1 MKKVILE
8 NLNKIIQERL
18 NSLMEVDSSL
28 VSNDE
33 MDTDTKPKSESIYD
47 AKPGNTLIIDF
58 ENVTIKLQRVYDDLF
73 KVIDAAESKQLKNN
87 DYIKIEGNDLLEQGK
102 KFTFRIFRE
111 ASMKY
116 ESNPIRDWR
125 IIKS

>member
-1 MKKVILE
+1 MNKVILE
-8 NLNKIIQERL
+8 NLSQIIKEKLAVLNEEEVPMDSEAPVQEK
-18 NSLMEVDSSL
+18 N
-28 VSNDE
+28 
-33 MDTDTKPKSESIYD
+33 TESIYD

-87 DYIKIEGNDLLEQGK
+87 DYIKVEGNDLLEQGK
-102 KFTFRIFRE
+102 KFTFKIFRE
-111 ASMKY
+111 ANIKY
-116 ESNPIRDWR
+116 ESNPIKDWR

>member
-1 MKKVILE
+1 MKKIILE
-8 NLNKIIQERL
+8 NLNKIIEEQL
-18 NSLMEVDSSL
+18 NVLREEENLD
-28 VSNDE
+28 NIPGE
-33 MDTDTKPKSESIYD
+33 TQPDTKKESIYD

-87 DYIKIEGNDLLEQGK
+87 DYIKIEGNDILEQGK
-102 KFTFRIFRE
+102 KFTFKIFRE
-111 ASMKY
+111 ANIKY

>member
-1 MKKVILE
+1 MNKVILE
-8 NLNKIIQERL
+8 NISQIIKEKL
-18 NSLMEVDSSL
+18 AVLKEEEIPMDSEATAQ
-28 VSNDE
+28 DKK
-33 MDTDTKPKSESIYD
+33 TESIYD

-87 DYIKIEGNDLLEQGK
+87 DYIKVEGNDLLEQGK
-102 KFTFRIFRE
+102 KFTFKIFRE
-111 ASMKY
+111 ANIRY
-116 ESNPIRDWR
+116 ESNPIKDWR

>member
-1 MKKVILE
+1 MKKIILE
-8 NLNKIIQERL
+8 NLNKIIEERL
-18 NSLMEVDSSL
+18 NLLKEGDETLSPEANTEVD
-28 VSNDE
+28 N
-33 MDTDTKPKSESIYD
+33 TKESIYD

-87 DYIKIEGNDLLEQGK
+87 DYIKIEGNDILEQGK
-102 KFTFRIFRE
+102 KFTFKIFRE
-111 ASMKY
+111 ANVKY
-116 ESNPIRDWR
+116 ESNPIKGWR

>member
-1 MKKVILE
+1 MNKVILE
-8 NLNKIIQERL
+8 NLSQIIKEKLAVLNEDENPMDSEAPVQEK
-18 NSLMEVDSSL
+18 N
-28 VSNDE
+28 
-33 MDTDTKPKSESIYD
+33 TESIYD

-87 DYIKIEGNDLLEQGK
+87 DYIKVEGNDLLEQGK
-102 KFTFRIFRE
+102 KFTFKIFRE
-111 ASMKY
+111 ANIKY
-116 ESNPIRDWR
+116 ESNPIKDWR

>member
-1 MKKVILE
+1 MNKVILE
-8 NLNKIIQERL
+8 NISQIIKEKL
-18 NSLMEVDSSL
+18 AVLKEEEIPMDSEATAQ
-28 VSNDE
+28 DKK
-33 MDTDTKPKSESIYD
+33 TESIYD

-87 DYIKIEGNDLLEQGK
+87 DYIKVEGNDLLEQGK
-102 KFTFRIFRE
+102 KFTFKIFRE
-111 ASMKY
+111 ANIKY
-116 ESNPIRDWR
+116 ESNPIEDWR

>member
-1 MKKVILE
+1 MVSSE
-8 NLNKIIQERL
+8 ET
-18 NSLMEVDSSL
+18 EV
-28 VSNDE
+28 
-33 MDTDTKPKSESIYD
+33 KPKSESIYD

-58 ENVTIKLQRVYDDLF
+58 ENVTVKLQRVYDDLF

-102 KFTFRIFRE
+102 KFTFKIFRE
-111 ASMKY
+111 ANVKY
-116 ESNPIRDWR
+116 ESNPIKDWR

>member
-8 NLNKIIQERL
+8 NLNKIIEEKL
-18 NSLMEVDSSL
+18 NFLME
-28 VSNDE
+28 NQME
-33 MDTDTKPKSESIYD
+33 MDLADDNESKPKSESIYD

-102 KFTFRIFRE
+102 KFTFKIFRE
-111 ASMKY
+111 ANVKY
-116 ESNPIRDWR
+116 ESNPIKDWR

>member
-1 MKKVILE
+1 MNKVILE
-8 NLNKIIQERL
+8 NLSQIIKEKLAVL
-18 NSLMEVDSSL
+18 NEEEIPMDSEAP
-28 VSNDE
+28 VQQK
-33 MDTDTKPKSESIYD
+33 DTESIYD

-87 DYIKIEGNDLLEQGK
+87 DYIKVEGNDLLEQGK
-102 KFTFRIFRE
+102 KFTFKIFRE
-111 ASMKY
+111 ANIKY
-116 ESNPIRDWR
+116 ESNPIKDWR

>member
-1 MKKVILE
+1 MNKVILE
-8 NLNKIIQERL
+8 NLSQIIKEKL
-18 NSLMEVDSSL
+18 AVLKEDENLADSEV
-28 VSNDE
+28 E
-33 MDTDTKPKSESIYD
+33 TPQKSTESIYD

-87 DYIKIEGNDLLEQGK
+87 DYIKVEGNDLLEQGK
-102 KFTFRIFRE
+102 KFTFKIFRE
-111 ASMKY
+111 ANIKY
-116 ESNPIRDWR
+116 ESNPIKDWR

>member
-1 MKKVILE
+1 MKKIILE
-8 NLNKIIQERL
+8 NLNKIIEERL
-18 NSLMEVDSSL
+18 QSLKEDGFDNSEQEV
-28 VSNDE
+28 E
-33 MDTDTKPKSESIYD
+33 TEKAESIYD

-87 DYIKIEGNDLLEQGK
+87 DYIKIEGNDILESGK
-102 KFTFRIFRE
+102 KFTFKIFRE
-111 ASMKY
+111 ANVKY
-116 ESNPIRDWR
+116 ESNPIKGWR

>member
-1 MKKVILE
+1 MNKVILE
-8 NLNKIIQERL
+8 NLSQIIKEKLAVLNEEEISMDSEAPAQEK
-18 NSLMEVDSSL
+18 N
-28 VSNDE
+28 
-33 MDTDTKPKSESIYD
+33 TESIYD

-87 DYIKIEGNDLLEQGK
+87 DYIKVEGNDLLEQGK
-102 KFTFRIFRE
+102 KFTFKIFRE
-111 ASMKY
+111 ANIKY
-116 ESNPIRDWR
+116 ESNPIKDWR

>member
-1 MKKVILE
+1 MSKIILE
-8 NLNKIIQERL
+8 NLQEIIKERL
-18 NSLMEVDSSL
+18 SFLNENETMPSADVETQESKD
-28 VSNDE
+28 
-33 MDTDTKPKSESIYD
+33 KESIYD

-87 DYIKIEGNDLLEQGK
+87 DYIKVEGNDILDQGK
-102 KFTFRIFRE
+102 KLTFKIFRE
-111 ASMKY
+111 ANIKY
-116 ESNPIRDWR
+116 ESNPIKDWR

>member
-1 MKKVILE
+1 MDSEATAQDKK
-8 NLNKIIQERL
+8 
-18 NSLMEVDSSL
+18 
-28 VSNDE
+28 
-33 MDTDTKPKSESIYD
+33 TESIYD

-87 DYIKIEGNDLLEQGK
+87 DYIKVEGNDLLEQGK
-102 KFTFRIFRE
+102 KFTFKIFRE
-111 ASMKY
+111 ANIKY
-116 ESNPIRDWR
+116 ESNPIKDWR

>member
-1 MKKVILE
+1 MNKVILE
-8 NLNKIIQERL
+8 NLSQIIKEKLAVLNEEEIPMDSEASVQEK
-18 NSLMEVDSSL
+18 
-28 VSNDE
+28 
-33 MDTDTKPKSESIYD
+33 DTESIYD

-87 DYIKIEGNDLLEQGK
+87 DYIKVEGNDLLEQGK
-102 KFTFRIFRE
+102 KFTFKIFRE
-111 ASMKY
+111 ANIKY
-116 ESNPIRDWR
+116 ESNPIKDWR

>member
-1 MKKVILE
+1 MNKVILE
-8 NLNKIIQERL
+8 NISQIIKEKL
-18 NSLMEVDSSL
+18 AVLKEEEIPMDSEAT
-28 VSNDE
+28 VQDKK
-33 MDTDTKPKSESIYD
+33 TESIYD

-87 DYIKIEGNDLLEQGK
+87 DYIKVEGNDLLEQGK
-102 KFTFRIFRE
+102 KFTFKIFRE
-111 ASMKY
+111 ANIKY
-116 ESNPIRDWR
+116 ESNPIKDWR

>member
-8 NLNKIIQERL
+8 NLNKIIEEKI
-18 NSLMEVDSSL
+18 NSLLENETNMVSGDEV
-28 VSNDE
+28 E
-33 MDTDTKPKSESIYD
+33 TKPKSESIYD

-73 KVIDAAESKQLKNN
+73 RVIDAAESKQLKNN

-102 KFTFRIFRE
+102 KFTFKIFRE
-111 ASMKY
+111 ANVKY
-116 ESNPIRDWR
+116 ESNPIKDWR

>member
-1 MKKVILE
+1 MNKVILE
-8 NLNKIIQERL
+8 NISQIIKEKL
-18 NSLMEVDSSL
+18 AVLKEEEIPMDSEATAQ
-28 VSNDE
+28 DKK
-33 MDTDTKPKSESIYD
+33 TESIYD

-87 DYIKIEGNDLLEQGK
+87 DYIKVEGNDLLEQGK
-102 KFTFRIFRE
+102 KFTFKIFRE
-111 ASMKY
+111 ANIKY
-116 ESNPIRDWR
+116 ESNPIKDWR

>member
-1 MKKVILE
+1 MSKIILE
-8 NLNKIIQERL
+8 NLQEIIKERL
-18 NSLMEVDSSL
+18 SVLKEEESMPSGDLENQESKD
-28 VSNDE
+28 
-33 MDTDTKPKSESIYD
+33 KESIYD

-87 DYIKIEGNDLLEQGK
+87 DYIKVEGNDILDQGK
-102 KFTFRIFRE
+102 KLTFKIFRE
-111 ASMKY
+111 ANIKY
-116 ESNPIRDWR
+116 ESNPIKDWR

>member
-8 NLNKIIQERL
+8 NLNKIIEEKL
-18 NSLMEVDSSL
+18 LFLKEADETMSADVDSEIE
-28 VSNDE
+28 N
-33 MDTDTKPKSESIYD
+33 KKESIYD

-87 DYIKIEGNDLLEQGK
+87 DYIKIEGNDILEQGK
-102 KFTFRIFRE
+102 KFTFKIFRE
-111 ASMKY
+111 ANVKY
-116 ESNPIRDWR
+116 ESNPIKGWR

>member
-1 MKKVILE
+1 MNKVILE
-8 NLNKIIQERL
+8 NLSQIIKEKLAVLNEEEIPMDSEAPAQEK
-18 NSLMEVDSSL
+18 N
-28 VSNDE
+28 
-33 MDTDTKPKSESIYD
+33 TESIYD

-87 DYIKIEGNDLLEQGK
+87 DYIKVEGNDLLEQGK
-102 KFTFRIFRE
+102 KFTFKIFRE
-111 ASMKY
+111 ANIKY
-116 ESNPIRDWR
+116 ESNPIKDWR